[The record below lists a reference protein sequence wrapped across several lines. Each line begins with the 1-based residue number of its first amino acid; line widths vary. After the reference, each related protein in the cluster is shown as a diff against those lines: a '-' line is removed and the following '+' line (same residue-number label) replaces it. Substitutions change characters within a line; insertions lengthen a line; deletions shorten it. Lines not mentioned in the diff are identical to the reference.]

1 MAVKKFLKQVANLFD
16 IGKRKCKDKKVC
28 MEEALARLQARQTEL
43 ETRLAGDHSD
53 KARNKLAKQLKIVS
67 AKRQKGKKIIQAMA
81 AEEEPPTSS

>member
-67 AKRQKGKKIIQAMA
+67 AKRQKGEKIIQAMA
-81 AEEEPPTSS
+81 AEEEPPTSP